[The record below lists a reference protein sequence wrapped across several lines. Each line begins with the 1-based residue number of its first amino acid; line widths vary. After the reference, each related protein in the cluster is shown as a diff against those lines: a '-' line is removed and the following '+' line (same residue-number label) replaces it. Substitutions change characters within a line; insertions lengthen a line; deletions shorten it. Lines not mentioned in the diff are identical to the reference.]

1 MRRCLKFGTEFV
13 LALLVGG
20 LLAPNAPAA
29 SPSAKS
35 AAGASAVQPAGSQA
49 ASRYLP
55 DRFAGQAGRYYRLV
69 WGVDTLSV
77 KLAESGEII
86 RFSWRVVDADRAKP
100 LNEKLSTPSL
110 VDPQAGVSLVVPSM
124 EQIGQLRQTSTPQ
137 DGKTYWMA
145 FSNKGR
151 LVKRGDRVDIVVGQF
166 RASGLVVD

>member
-1 MRRCLKFGTEFV
+1 MERLLKFATKFALGVLAGGV
-13 LALLVGG
+13 LALH
-20 LLAPNAPAA
+20 AAAA
-29 SPSAKS
+29 SPAAKS
-35 AAGASAVQPAGSQA
+35 TASTSGAQPAGSGA
-49 ASRYLP
+49 ATRYLP

-100 LNEKLSTPSL
+100 LSEKLSTPSL

-124 EQIGQLRQTSTPQ
+124 EQIGQLRQTSTPE